1 MTNRVSY
8 PKWKINDDQSQE
20 DVALDSSITM
30 SEGDSEDNGKP
41 AEKNANNGNV
51 TRPRAEMQKNKDEKY
66 TMEGYG

>member
-1 MTNRVSY
+1 
-8 PKWKINDDQSQE
+8 
-20 DVALDSSITM
+20 M